1 MHVEDKLME
10 YIKGIRVNEK
20 LVNLLKSASN
30 IIAFS
35 PHPDDVEVIA
45 AGYLA
50 MMVSKGALVK
60 VIVVSDGRMG
70 IGSMEY
76 AVDEVITIRRR
87 EELEAMR
94 MLGVNDVEFLNYI
107 DSEIP
112 EPRILRRDFIRITR
126 GFKPDVVVTVDPTLP
141 YEAHPDHVNTGL
153 AVMQAVLFHGIP
165 RILSEYKVESQP
177 PVLALGATARPN
189 ALICIDDYADR
200 KMNALRAHKSQF
212 NEELLKV
219 IELIHMKLGNVVGCK
234 YAEAFKV
241 LTPDELHMNPL
252 AEYSDDS

>member
-1 MHVEDKLME
+1 MYVEDKLME
-10 YIKGIRVNEK
+10 YIKGIKINEK
-20 LVNLLKSASN
+20 LITLLKSAN
-30 IIAFS
+30 RVIAFS

-45 AGYLA
+45 GGYLA
-50 MMVSKGALVK
+50 MMVNKGALVK

-70 IGSMEY
+70 MAMEY
-76 AVDEVITIRRR
+76 AVDEAIAVRRR
-87 EELEAMR
+87 EELEAMKI
-94 MLGVNDVEFLNYI
+94 LGINDVEFLNYI

-112 EPRILRRDFIRITR
+112 ESRILRRDFIRIIR

-177 PVLALGATARPN
+177 PILALGATTRPN
-189 ALICIDDYADR
+189 ALICIDDYVGE
-200 KMNALRAHKSQF
+200 KMKALRAHKSQF
-212 NEELLKV
+212 NDELLKY

-241 LTPDELHMNPL
+241 LTPSELHMNPL
-252 AEYSDDS
+252 AEYP

>member
-1 MHVEDKLME
+1 ME
-10 YIKGIRVNEK
+10 YIKGIKINEK
-20 LVNLLKSASN
+20 LVTLLKSAN
-30 IIAFS
+30 RIIAFS

-45 AGYLA
+45 GGYLA
-50 MMVSKGALVK
+50 MMAGKAALIK

-70 IGSMEY
+70 MAMEY
-76 AVDEVITIRRR
+76 AVDEAIAIRRH
-87 EELEAMR
+87 EELEAMKI
-94 MLGVNDVEFLNYI
+94 LGINDVEFLNYI

-112 EPRILRRDFIRITR
+112 ESRILRRDFIRIIR
-126 GFKPDVVVTVDPTLP
+126 GFKPNVVVTVDPTLP

-177 PVLALGATARPN
+177 PILALGATTRPN
-189 ALICIDDYADR
+189 ALICIDDYVDE
-200 KMNALRAHKSQF
+200 KMKALRAHKSQF
-212 NEELLKV
+212 NDELLKY

-241 LTPDELHMNPL
+241 LTPSELHMNPL
-252 AEYSDDS
+252 AEYP